1 MRKETKR
8 SPNGL
13 LFCFSMKVL
22 LLEARKIVGPKD
34 MDAVYNNIVMQIRT
48 NAIAMIPDCIAAYD
62 VVDIDA
68 VAFDKDGQL
77 FIMTST
83 EKGETN
89 V

>member
-1 MRKETKR
+1 MRKEGKR

-13 LFCFSMKVL
+13 LFYFSMKVL
-22 LLEARKIVGPKD
+22 LLETRKKIVAGD
-34 MDAVYNNIVMQIRT
+34 LDTVYNSIVMQIRT

-68 VAFDKDGQL
+68 VAFDNDGKL
-77 FIMTST
+77 YIMPEKT
-83 EKGETN
+83 EG

>member
-1 MRKETKR
+1 MRKEGKR

-13 LFCFSMKVL
+13 LFYFSMKVL
-22 LLEARKIVGPKD
+22 LLETRKKIVAGD
-34 MDAVYNNIVMQIRT
+34 LDTVYNNIVMQIRT

-68 VAFDKDGQL
+68 VAFDNDGKL
-77 FIMTST
+77 YIMPEKT
-83 EKGETN
+83 EG

>member
-1 MRKETKR
+1 MRKEGKR

-22 LLEARKIVGPKD
+22 LLEARKIVGSKD
-34 MDAVYNNIVMQIRT
+34 MDAVYNDIVMQIRT

-68 VAFDKDGQL
+68 VTFDNNGRLL
-77 FIMTST
+77 FAPFRT
-83 EKGETN
+83 EGGPN

>member
-1 MRKETKR
+1 MRKEEKR

-13 LFCFSMKVL
+13 FFYFSMKVL
-22 LLEARKIVGPKD
+22 LLETRKTLRTKD
-34 MDAVYNNIVMQIRT
+34 MKEVYNNIVMQIRT

-68 VAFDKDGQL
+68 VAFDNDGKL
-77 FIMTST
+77 YIMPEKT
-83 EKGETN
+83 EG